1 MPLHQPAF
9 EGGGMVPYR
18 RDVKLPL
25 LPFEKRLIAELGCS
39 EEEYLQFTEH
49 VRKHPYIRPAE
60 YAHVPDVRNWEVVA
74 VVSLILGVASTALSF
89 ILAPKPQQPKESN
102 ARTKQL
108 ANRKGRDVFTPTS
121 GFDSLQDLA
130 AYGATVPIVFTR
142 RETLSDDN
150 DTKFYSG
157 GVLISPSMVWSR
169 MKSFGNYQI
178 AEIIAIAG
186 QGYMERPDLAG
197 VFLGTNAL
205 DALYNAYFDF
215 YWNAGV
221 QNAAEGSRLQMR
233 HLRYGALS
241 IDDGRGP
248 TENAF
253 YAPTKNGAN
262 EEAFSGAMTPSSQTR
277 FGVFAGIPNG
287 TPIRP
292 DWEIHSIIK
301 DYFDDDSFLPA
312 GKTAYNNQK
321 KYVDPYTAIDHPFG
335 GGGTYRRGRRI
346 TAGMPGTGRNY
357 CRRIGIT
364 KCNGVSIEHTVRTIN
379 KQGVTADAFENLTS
393 TVVVDIGDDLI
404 VRLGVGR
411 QDPKFLEGDAKGVTY
426 PTLDD
431 VRSSVDGELRRFDS
445 QLRLGAT
452 FMIGRTMW
460 QVVDRPTEAYDPK
473 KARHRDDGFTIRLR
487 CIDAYG
493 EDGVR
498 RIGIVAP
505 AAIRKDNYLPYA
517 DIEESFYPLTQYE
530 MGNIQNTRRCDVT
543 EIGIKS
549 QVWCRFNNITNFNTL
564 KTAGQM
570 AQANRDN
577 VVLREGKM
585 TKYAERVSFFVIDAR
600 PTNTEA
606 VRDITRNRGWINLG
620 PYVFAVIGDAP
631 IDLFSFIRITHPGRQ
646 QLEFQLRPIPSAVF
660 AQQTGGGTVFALD
673 GRTPY
678 VDWISEN
685 YMGVFRVGGRGHFI
699 EAKDYFTHSEMAAKP
714 GLLEDFVY
722 GEWVESGVTGVTRI
736 DVVSRTTNSYIN
748 EGDSASKYQVSNILS
763 NALGTDPYHANLA
776 AGETARILNWV
787 FDDGSRSVN
796 MTLHLSVFEDKPWYS
811 QKNKW
816 WQVDF
821 VEVISTTGS
830 WKDGEF
836 FRKASGA
843 ADGTKYYFVYEV
855 QVSNGY
861 VENDLSYG
869 ATRLFEK
876 YSKIAEVSHYG
887 DLITR
892 SCDNGPEHEIIYV
905 NECLS
910 EDPIPSYANCAVT
923 GLKLR
928 SSDNFTQ
935 LDQLRCYIKEGIHVE
950 RLVENDIGPSNL
962 LTDLFWYLITNKD
975 TGAGAVVDSSLV
987 DRDAL
992 VVTGRYLKANNLFF
1006 DDAIAEPLNLRS
1018 WVSEVAPSVLCY
1030 TSIKNGKMSIE
1041 PALPY
1046 DGNYEIDANAP
1057 IAISAMFTDGNII
1070 SDSLKID
1077 WLELEDRKLFQ
1088 AAVIYTWSGL
1098 NKIPE
1103 QHTLVVR
1110 YNEAGA
1116 SELPLEEFSLP
1127 HITTPQ
1133 HALLAARYF
1142 LALRKH
1148 VTHTIAFETLPWGL
1162 DLAPGRYIRV
1172 SSELSPYSPTN
1183 NGIAKADGTVISALP
1198 LADGTYAVHYWER
1211 SQTEVE
1217 TGQLIIANGKAQNI
1231 RDCVFSVYN
1240 ANQTG
1245 DVYMIEALDINEE
1258 GIVTIKASNFPVDA
1272 NRRSL
1277 IARDTVDADSV
1288 FESVGGQ
1295 PL

>member
-1 MPLHQPAF
+1 
-9 EGGGMVPYR
+9 MVPYR
-18 RDVKLPL
+18 RSAELPL
-25 LPFEKRLIAELGCS
+25 LPFEKRLIHELGCTEDEYRAFS
-39 EEEYLQFTEH
+39 EQ

-60 YAHVPDVRNWEVVA
+60 YAHVPDARAETATIIA
-74 VVSLILGVASTALSF
+74 VVSLVIGLASTAASF
-89 ILAPKPQQPKESN
+89 LLAPKPQQPRESDAKN
-102 ARTKQL
+102 KQL
-108 ANRKGRDVFTPTS
+108 ASRKGRDVFTPTS
-121 GFDSLQDLA
+121 GFDSVQDLA
-130 AYGATVPIVFTR
+130 SYGTTVPIVFTR
-142 RETLSDDN
+142 RETLIDDN

-157 GVLISPSMVWSR
+157 GVLISPAMAWSR
-169 MKSFGNYQI
+169 IKSFGNYQI
-178 AEIIAIAG
+178 AEIVAIAG

-197 VFLGTNAL
+197 IFLGTNAL

-221 QNAAEGSRLQMR
+221 QNVPEGSRLQMR
-233 HLRYGALS
+233 HLRYGSLS
-241 IDDGRGP
+241 IDDGKGP
-248 TENAF
+248 AENAF

-292 DWEIHSIIK
+292 DWEVHSIIK
-301 DYFDDDSFLPA
+301 DYFDGDDFLEA

-335 GGGTYRRGRRI
+335 GGGTYEKRRRLNG
-346 TAGMPGTGRNY
+346 GMPGTGRNY
-357 CRRIGIT
+357 CRRVGIT
-364 KCNGVSIEHTVRTIN
+364 SCNGVSIEHTVRSISKN
-379 KQGVTADAFENLTS
+379 GKTANAFENLTS
-393 TVVVDIGDDLI
+393 TVVVNVGDEL
-404 VRLGVGR
+404 VVTLGIGR
-411 QDPKFLEGDAKGVTY
+411 QDPKFLEGDAEGVTY

-452 FMIGRTMW
+452 FMIGRTIW
-460 QVVDRPTEAYDPK
+460 QVTARPTEAYDPK
-473 KARHRDDGFTIRLR
+473 RRAHRESGYSITLR

-498 RIGIVAP
+498 RVGIVAP
-505 AAIRKDNYLPYA
+505 AAIRRDNYLPYA
-517 DIEESFYPLTQYE
+517 DIEESFYPITQYE
-530 MGNIQNTRRCDVT
+530 IGSIQNTRRCDVT

-570 AQANRDN
+570 ARANKNN

-585 TKYAERVSFFVIDAR
+585 TKYAERVSFFAVDVR
-600 PTNTEA
+600 PTNTDA
-606 VRDITRNRGWINLG
+606 VLDRTRNRGWINLG
-620 PYVFAVIGDAP
+620 PYVFAVLGDSP
-631 IDLFSFIRITHPGRQ
+631 VDLFSFIRITHPNRS

-660 AQQTGGGTVFALD
+660 AQQSGGGTAFALD

-678 VDWISEN
+678 VDWISDN
-685 YMGVFRVGGRGHFI
+685 YIGTFRIGARGHFI
-699 EAKDYFTHSEMAAKP
+699 EVKDYFTHSEMAAKP

-722 GEWVESGVTGVTRI
+722 GEWIASGVTGVTRI
-736 DVVSRTTNSYIN
+736 NVVSRTTNSYIN
-748 EGDSASKYQVSNILS
+748 AGDSASIYQISNILS
-763 NALGTDPYHANLA
+763 NALGTDPYHANLS
-776 AGETARILNWV
+776 AGETAQLQNWV
-787 FDDGSRSVN
+787 YDDGTRSVN
-796 MTLHLSVFEDKPWYS
+796 MTLHLRVFEDRPWYTV
-811 QKNKW
+811 KNKW

-821 VEVISTTGS
+821 VEVTSSTGNWS
-830 WKDGEF
+830 DGESF
-836 FRKASGA
+836 NKASQS
-843 ADGTKYYFVYEV
+843 ADGTLYYFVYEV
-855 QVSNGY
+855 QVGSGY

-887 DLITR
+887 DLVTR
-892 SCDNGPEHEIIYV
+892 SCDSGPEHEVVYV

-928 SSDNFTQ
+928 SSDNFTR

-950 RLVENDIGPSNL
+950 RLTDGGTGASNL
-962 LTDLFWYLITNKD
+962 LTDLFWYLVTNTD
-975 TGAGAVVDSSLV
+975 TGAGSIMDSSLV

-992 VVTGRYLKANNLFF
+992 VETGRYLKANQLFF
-1006 DDAIAEPLNLRS
+1006 DDAIAEPINLRS
-1018 WVSEVAPSVLCY
+1018 WLSQIAPSVLCY
-1030 TSIKNGKMSIE
+1030 TSIKNGRLSLE

-1046 DGNYEIDANAP
+1046 DGNYEIDANTP

-1070 SDSLKID
+1070 DESLKID

-1098 NKIPE
+1098 NKVPE
-1103 QHTLVVR
+1103 QQTLIVR
-1110 YNEAGA
+1110 YSTPDA
-1116 SELPLEEFSLP
+1116 SSLPLEEFSLP

-1142 LALRKH
+1142 LAVRKH
-1148 VTHTIAFETLPWGL
+1148 VTHTITFQTLPWGL
-1162 DLAPGRYIRV
+1162 DLAPGSYIRV
-1172 SSELSPYSPTN
+1172 SSELSPYNPTN
-1183 NGIAKADGTVISALP
+1183 NGIVKADGTVISAVP
-1198 LADGTYAVHYWER
+1198 LTDGTYAVHYWER

-1217 TGQLIIANGKAQNI
+1217 TGQLVITNGKAQNM
-1231 RDCVFSVYN
+1231 RDSVFSVYN
-1240 ANQTG
+1240 ANQLSS
-1245 DVYMIEALDINEE
+1245 VYMIEALDINED

-1272 NRRSL
+1272 DRRSL
-1277 IARDTVDADSV
+1277 IARDTVDADSA
-1288 FESVGGQ
+1288 FEFVGGQ
-1295 PL
+1295 AL